1 MIAEDVDLERVKRRY
16 LDYLV
21 EQVLRFST
29 ETSFFPQKGQS
40 VGSRER

>member
-1 MIAEDVDLERVKRRY
+1 MIADDVDLDRVKRRY

-21 EQVLRFST
+21 HQVLRFST
-29 ETSFFPQKGQS
+29 EASFFPQKEQS